1 MTCTFGIVASTPEA
15 TVWACCACGFEVTVK
30 GDGAER
36 AAVTAVCG
44 RPETVRVNAAQA
56 DVAGGPGTHL
66 KRLLAAV
73 GIVAGPR
80 CKCGERAKL
89 MDERGADWVDEN
101 TELVVSWLEEEAR
114 DRKIPLFSKLAA
126 RMLVKKAV
134 RLARKSSVKT
144 IGNEP

>member
-1 MTCTFGIVASTPEA
+1 M
-15 TVWACCACGFEVTVK
+15 
-30 GDGAER
+30 
-36 AAVTAVCG
+36 
-44 RPETVRVNAAQA
+44 
-56 DVAGGPGTHL
+56 
-66 KRLLAAV
+66 